1 MRRGQKR
8 VSHMRQK
15 CIKFPMGEPVNHF
28 SWFLDAAIASLQ
40 ENMSA
45 HWLVGLSVSWP
56 LASWS
61 VGPTVM
67 LGLQK

>member
-1 MRRGQKR
+1 MD
-8 VSHMRQK
+8 
-15 CIKFPMGEPVNHF
+15 EPVNHF
-28 SWFLDAAIASLQ
+28 FWFLDAAIASLQ

-45 HWLVGLSVSWP
+45 RWLVGPSVGWP